1 VTANDAVWLVICWD
15 LTTMCGL
22 AAGNADVAATRT
34 ADILTQRPDAF
45 PELRLNL
52 AALLAAGG

>member
-1 VTANDAVWLVICWD
+1 
-15 LTTMCGL
+15 MCGL